1 MASKTSREPVGA
13 LRDRATREESA
24 TSGAQITGQVRRRDS
39 GRLELT
45 WTNKH
50 HRLLAHRHE
59 GYEWVPP
66 HDYRVSE
73 VRLLRD
79 ALLVGRTRE
88 GPRSSDNL
96 LIRGDALNA
105 LVSLSKLPAFA
116 AEYVGRVRVAYIDPP
131 FNTGQAFENYDDNL
145 EHSVW
150 LTMIRDRLVQIRRL
164 LSEDGSVW
172 LHLDDTQMHR
182 ARCVLDEVFGASNFI
197 ANVIWQKTYT
207 RENRTD
213 ISISHDNVIVYAVN
227 KPLWKKARNLLP
239 ASEAQ
244 RSRYSNPDND
254 PRGDWKSTPVHAKA
268 GKGRRK
274 EQFFTVTL
282 PSGRRVDPPPGRC
295 WLYKRERYD
304 EVVADGRIWF
314 GADGDSM
321 PALKKFWSE
330 VQSGL
335 VPVSIWPHGEVGTTG
350 TAKNEVLSLFP
361 NLTPFS
367 TPKPEA
373 LIERIIHI
381 GSNPGDVV
389 LDCFLGSGTTA
400 AVAHKMQRRW
410 VGVEWREDTV
420 RDFALPRLE
429 RVVAGEDRGGVTD
442 RTGWTGGGGFR
453 VVDVAPSMFEES
465 DGVVYLSNWAVNGA
479 LAEATAAQLGFAYAP
494 EHPFVGCKGRSRL
507 VVLDGHVS
515 AAVADLLAGS
525 LGPSETLVIC
535 GTSVDPVVEERIQA
549 TAPGSTVR
557 KIPASILTG
566 YRLNYRERRQREL
579 ARIKESERVPA

>member
-1 MASKTSREPVGA
+1 MRTQKH
-13 LRDRATREESA
+13 
-24 TSGAQITGQVRRRDS
+24 S

-45 WTNKH
+45 WTNKQ
-50 HRLLAHRHE
+50 HRLLVYRKE

-79 ALLVGRTRE
+79 AALLGRTRAE
-88 GPRSSDNL
+88 ESRSSDNL

-116 AEYVGRVRVAYIDPP
+116 AEYVGGVRLAYIDPP

-150 LTMIRDRLVQIRRL
+150 LTMIRDRLVQIRHL

-182 ARCVLDEVFGASNFI
+182 ARCVLDEVFGASNFV

-213 ISISHDNVIVYAVN
+213 ISISHDNLIVYAVN
-227 KPLWKKARNLLP
+227 KPLWKKSRNLLP
-239 ASEAQ
+239 SSEAQ
-244 RSRYSNPDND
+244 RSRYSNPDAD

-268 GKGRRK
+268 EKGRRK
-274 EQFFTVTL
+274 EQFYTITL
-282 PSGRRVDPPPGRC
+282 PSGRKVDPPPGNC
-295 WLYKRERYD
+295 WRFTRQRYA

-314 GADGDSM
+314 GTDGDAM
-321 PALKKFWSE
+321 PAVKKFWSE

-335 VPVSIWPHGEVGTTG
+335 VPMSIWPYDEVGTTG
-350 TAKNEVLSLFP
+350 TAKAEMLSLFP

-373 LIERIIHI
+373 LIERIVGI

-400 AVAHKMQRRW
+400 AVAHKMGRRW
-410 VGVEWREDTV
+410 VGVEWREDTL

-429 RVVAGEDRGGVTD
+429 KVVAGEDPGGVTD
-442 RTGWTGGGGFR
+442 LARWKGGGSFR

-465 DGVVYLSNWAVNGA
+465 DGVVYLSDWAVNGA
-479 LAEATAAQLGFAYAP
+479 LAEATAAQLGFAYVP
-494 EHPFVGCKGRSRL
+494 ERPFVGRKGRSRL
-507 VVLDGHVS
+507 AVLDGHVS
-515 AAVADLLAGS
+515 GAVADLLVAS
-525 LGPSETLVIC
+525 LGPRETLVLC
-535 GTSVDPVVEERIQA
+535 GTSVDPTVKERIQS
-549 TAPGSTVR
+549 TAPGSVVR
-557 KIPASILTG
+557 KIPASILTD
-566 YRLNYRERRQREL
+566 YRLSYREQRQREL
-579 ARIKESERVPA
+579 ARIDEPVEVSA

>member
-1 MASKTSREPVGA
+1 MQNREY
-13 LRDRATREESA
+13 
-24 TSGAQITGQVRRRDS
+24 S

-50 HRLLAHRHE
+50 HRLLAHRNE

-79 ALLVGRTRE
+79 AALVGRARAE
-88 GPRSSDNL
+88 DSRSSDNL

-105 LVSLSKLPAFA
+105 LVSLSELPAFA
-116 AEYVGRVRVAYIDPP
+116 AEYGGRVRLAYIDPP

-182 ARCVLDEVFGASNFI
+182 ARCVLDEVFGASNFV

-213 ISISHDNVIVYAVN
+213 ISIGHDNVIVYAAD

-239 ASEAQ
+239 PSEAQ
-244 RSRYSNPDND
+244 RSRYSNPDSD

-268 GKGRRK
+268 EKGRRR
-274 EQFFTVTL
+274 EQFFTITL
-282 PSGRRVDPPPGRC
+282 PSGRKVDPPPGRC
-295 WLYKRERYD
+295 WLYTHERYE

-314 GADGDSM
+314 GADGDAV
-321 PALKKFWSE
+321 PAVKKFWSE
-330 VQSGL
+330 VQPGL
-335 VPVSIWPHGEVGTTG
+335 VPTSIWPYEEVGTTG
-350 TAKNEVLSLFP
+350 TAKEEVLSLFP
-361 NLTPFS
+361 DLTPFS

-373 LIERIIHI
+373 FIERIIHVA
-381 GSNPGDVV
+381 SNPGDVV

-400 AVAHKMQRRW
+400 AVAHKMGRRW

-420 RDFALPRLE
+420 RDFALPRL
-429 RVVAGEDRGGVTD
+429 RKVVDGEDPGGVTD
-442 RTGWTGGGGFR
+442 LTRWTGGGGFR
-453 VVDVAPSMFEES
+453 VVDVAPSMFEEL
-465 DGVVYLSNWAVNGA
+465 DGVVYLSDWAVNGE
-479 LAEATAAQLGFAYAP
+479 LAEATTAQLGFAYVP
-494 EHPFVGCKGRSRL
+494 DHPFVGRKGRSRL
-507 VVLDGHVS
+507 AVVDGHVS
-515 AAVADLLAGS
+515 VAVADLLVTALGS
-525 LGPSETLVIC
+525 DERLVIC
-535 GTSVDPVVEERIQA
+535 GTSVDPAVKERIQA
-549 TAPGSTVR
+549 TAPGSHLR
-557 KIPASILTG
+557 KIPASILAE
-566 YRLNYRERRQREL
+566 YRLTYRDRRRQEL
-579 ARIKESERVPA
+579 ARTEEPEEVTA

>member
-1 MASKTSREPVGA
+1 MRT
-13 LRDRATREESA
+13 
-24 TSGAQITGQVRRRDS
+24 QNYS

-50 HRLLAHRHE
+50 QRLLAHKDE
-59 GYEWVPP
+59 SYEWVPP

-79 ALLVGRTRE
+79 AALLGWAE
-88 GPRSSDNL
+88 ASRSSDNL

-105 LVSLSKLPAFA
+105 LVSLSRLPAFA
-116 AEYVGRVRVAYIDPP
+116 ADYVGCVRLAYIDPP

-172 LHLDDTQMHR
+172 IHLDDTQMHR
-182 ARCVLDEVFGASNFI
+182 ARCVLDEVFGASNFV

-227 KPLWKKARNLLP
+227 KPLWKNARNLLP
-239 ASEAQ
+239 PSDAQ

-254 PRGDWKSTPVHAKA
+254 PRGDWKATPVHAKA

-282 PSGRRVDPPPGRC
+282 PSGRKVDPPPGRC
-295 WLYKRERYD
+295 WLYKRERYE

-314 GADGDSM
+314 GTEGDSM
-321 PALKKFWSE
+321 PALKKFWNE
-330 VQSGL
+330 VQPGL
-335 VPVSIWPHGEVGTTG
+335 VPVSIWPFNEVGTTG
-350 TAKNEVLSLFP
+350 TAKDEILSLFP
-361 NLTPFS
+361 QLTPFS

-373 LIERIIHI
+373 LLERIIHI
-381 GSNPGDVV
+381 ASNPGDVV

-400 AVAHKMQRRW
+400 AVAHKMGRRW

-429 RVVAGEDRGGVTD
+429 KVVNGCDAGGVTD
-442 RTGWTGGGGFR
+442 LVQWEGGGGFR

-465 DGVVYLSNWAVNGA
+465 DGAVYLSDWAVDGA

-494 EHPFVGCKGRSRL
+494 ERPFVGRKGRSRL
-507 VVLDGHVS
+507 AVLDGHVS
-515 AAVADLLAGS
+515 GAVVDLLATA
-525 LGPSETLVIC
+525 LGPRETLVVC
-535 GTSVDPVVEERIQA
+535 GTSVDPVVKEQVQA
-549 TAPGSTVR
+549 TAPGSEIR
-557 KIPASILTG
+557 KIPASILAE
-566 YRLNYRERRQREL
+566 YRLSYRDRRQREL
-579 ARIKESERVPA
+579 ARIKEADEVPA

>member
-1 MASKTSREPVGA
+1 MPTQKY
-13 LRDRATREESA
+13 
-24 TSGAQITGQVRRRDS
+24 S

-50 HRLLAHRHE
+50 RRLLAHRGE

-79 ALLVGRTRE
+79 AALVGRTE
-88 GPRSSDNL
+88 TDESGSFDNL

-105 LVSLSKLPAFA
+105 LVSLSELPAFA
-116 AEYVGRVRVAYIDPP
+116 AEYVGRVRLAYIDPP

-182 ARCVLDEVFGASNFI
+182 ARCVLDEVFGASNFV
-197 ANVIWQKTYT
+197 ANVIWQKSYT

-213 ISISHDNVIVYAVN
+213 ISIGHDNVIVYAAN

-239 ASEAQ
+239 PSEAQ
-244 RSRYSNPDND
+244 RARYRNPDD
-254 PRGDWKSTPVHAKA
+254 DSRGDWKSTPVHAKA
-268 GKGRRK
+268 EKGRRR
-274 EQFFTVTL
+274 EQFFTITL
-282 PSGRRVDPPPGRC
+282 PSGRKVDPPPGTC
-295 WLYKRERYD
+295 WRFTRQRYE
-304 EVVADGRIWF
+304 EVVAAGRIWF
-314 GADGDSM
+314 GEEGDSM

-330 VQSGL
+330 VQPGL

-350 TAKNEVLSLFP
+350 TAKNEILALFP

-381 GSNPGDVV
+381 GSNPGDIV

-400 AVAHKMQRRW
+400 AVAHKMGRRW

-420 RDFALPRLE
+420 RDFALPRLDK
-429 RVVAGEDRGGVTD
+429 VIDGEDSGGVTD
-442 RTGWTGGGGFR
+442 LTGWTGGGGFR

-465 DGVVYLSNWAVNGA
+465 DGVVYLSDWAVNGA

-494 EHPFVGCKGRSRL
+494 DHPFVGRKGRSRL
-507 VVLDGHVS
+507 AVLDGHVS
-515 AAVADLLAGS
+515 GAVADLLAAA
-525 LGPSETLVIC
+525 LGPRETLVIC
-535 GTSVDPVVEERIQA
+535 GTSVDPEVKEHIQA
-549 TAPGSTVR
+549 AAPGSAIR
-557 KIPASILTG
+557 KIPASILTQ
-566 YRLNYRERRQREL
+566 YRLNYRKRRQREL
-579 ARIKESERVPA
+579 ARVETPDEVPA